1 MTTHKLLPNEPKNE
15 QDAFEKV
22 FPLPEHCTGFE
33 GGYAPT
39 RYNAWSVQSFF
50 NRWEGWEA
58 RAALTSS
65 GQAAPEFKR
74 MPFSGGDVRKIYES
88 VKAETGLNLSL
99 GTFFVAFDAAERAHG
114 IGV

>member
-1 MTTHKLLPNEPKNE
+1 MSEQTQYKYLPNVPTPEMKLAMANAFIASLKVAQEENHDLTNPDTCSTILSFVFE
-15 QDAFEKV
+15 Q
-22 FPLPEHCTGFE
+22 
-33 GGYAPT
+33 
-39 RYNAWSVQSFF
+39 
-50 NRWEGWEA
+50 GW
-58 RAALTSS
+58 
-65 GQAAPEFKR
+65 QAAPEFKR